1 MAEKDAPIL
10 CVDDNPIDLELFRV
24 AFEELGLDDAIE
36 VARDGQEA
44 LDFLQ
49 SRDGTPVIPA
59 AILLDIKMPRLNGIE
74 ALKVIRANPALRQVP
89 IIMLTSSEMGK
100 DIEACYKLGANAYVV
115 KPIDFEV
122 FIKTVDAMRR
132 FWKHLNAMPES
143 LMTDI

>member
-24 AFEELGLDDAIE
+24 AFEELGLNDELAI
-36 VARDGQEA
+36 ARDGQEA

-49 SRDGTPVIPA
+49 SENGANVIPA

-89 IIMLTSSEMGK
+89 VIMLTSSEMGK
-100 DIEACYKLGANAYVV
+100 DIEACYALGANAYVV

-122 FIKTVDAMRR
+122 FIKTVASMRR
-132 FWKHLNAMPES
+132 FWKYLNAMPES
-143 LMTDI
+143 LMTE